1 MPWVVRDAVDEI
13 NRAVGRRWQG
23 LDRFLPSRA
32 ELPDGCAAPFVTAG
46 GNGRPA
52 GLAVCRHEYVPAAT
66 LNQTWGMAA
75 RFSLIV
81 RLREADTDAALDD
94 LLGQW
99 RGHLASLPEA
109 GAGDTAAMI
118 SWPSRD
124 VTGINALLRH
134 GLQALTVIAVR
145 SGSSTAGPAPG
156 AALAADGA
164 GPAASDAG
172 HIANGAGHIANG
184 AGHTANGAGHTAN
197 GAGHTAN
204 GAGPAGLAIREAG
217 PRDLDAVTELELG
230 VIRYDALF
238 GAAVVRPATEA
249 LVRAE
254 TQAALAARP
263 AWAWLAERDGR
274 PVGLVHV
281 QPPGPSGW
289 IAGMARGGTTAY
301 LQTMFVRPGERG
313 AGIGAALVRHAHA
326 VLDARGVQTTLLHYA
341 QLNPLSAPFWNRMG
355 YRPLWTGW
363 EVRPAT
369 ALR

>member
-32 ELPDGCAAPFVTAG
+32 ELPDGCTAPFVTSGA
-46 GNGRPA
+46 NGRPA
-52 GLAVCRHEYVPAAT
+52 GLAVCRHECVPAGT
-66 LNQTWGMAA
+66 LNQTWGMAG

-81 RLREADTDAALDD
+81 RLREAETGAALDD

-99 RGHLASLPEA
+99 RGHLAGLPEA

-124 VTGINALLRH
+124 VTGVNALLRH

-145 SGSSTAGPAPG
+145 SGRAAGDST
-156 AALAADGA
+156 
-164 GPAASDAG
+164 
-172 HIANGAGHIANG
+172 
-184 AGHTANGAGHTAN
+184 
-197 GAGHTAN
+197 
-204 GAGPAGLAIREAG
+204 GPAGLVIREAG
-217 PRDLDAVTELELG
+217 PADLDVVTEFELG
-230 VIRYDALF
+230 VIRYDAHF
-238 GAAVVRPATEA
+238 GSAVVRPATEA

-263 AWAWLAERDGR
+263 VWAWLAERDGQ

-281 QPPGPSGW
+281 QPPGQSGW
-289 IAGMARGGTTAY
+289 IAGMAHGGVTAY

-326 VLDARGVQTTLLHYA
+326 VLDARGVPTVLLHYA
-341 QLNPLSAPFWNRMG
+341 QMNPLSAPFWSRMG

-363 EVRPAT
+363 EVRPASS
-369 ALR
+369 LR